1 MLKSGAWILIAVL
14 ALCLCLTRAAE
25 AGYKIEIDKSVNR
38 LTLYKDDSV
47 VKVFPVATGK
57 KPSLTPE
64 GKFSIAVK
72 IVNPYYGKLKIPG
85 GSPRNPL
92 GYRWLGLSLGGGG
105 QYGIHGT
112 NNPSSIGKY
121 ASGGCIRMHNK
132 DVSWLFDKVPVGTPV
147 EIHSS
152 IKNKKIT
159 PRGKTLALRI
169 DPGLPE
175 GIQAALRNGMIIPP

>member
-1 MLKSGAWILIAVL
+1 MLKSGARILVAVL

-38 LTLYKDDSV
+38 LTLYKDNSV

-92 GYRWLGLSLGGGG
+92 GYRWLGLSLGGGS

-121 ASGGCIRMHNK
+121 ASAGCIRMQNK
-132 DVSWLFDKVPVGTPV
+132 DVNWLFDTVPVGTPV

-152 IKNKKIT
+152 KKMKNIT
-159 PRGKTLALRI
+159 PQEKAPVFHI

-175 GIQAALRNGMIIPP
+175 DIKTALRNGMIIPP